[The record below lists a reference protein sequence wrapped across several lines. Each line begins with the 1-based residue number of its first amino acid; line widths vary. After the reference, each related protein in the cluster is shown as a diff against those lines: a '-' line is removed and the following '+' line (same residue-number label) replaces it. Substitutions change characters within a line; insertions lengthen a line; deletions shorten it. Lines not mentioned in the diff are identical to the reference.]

1 MTCHYYINLSAK
13 LCGIN
18 FKSKFPRM
26 AGDTLKTTE
35 GEGKNTEVKLTHL
48 TVNHVLPLLGGEILA
63 KSLAF
68 LG

>member
-1 MTCHYYINLSAK
+1 MTCHYYINLSTK
-13 LCGIN
+13 LCDIN
-18 FKSKFPRM
+18 FKVPRT
-26 AGDTLKTTE
+26 AVDTLNTTE
-35 GEGKNTEVKLTHL
+35 GEGKNTGLMLTHL